1 MLGTKLQPMN
11 ISNHGLSLAFILTFI
26 NQYFQGAE
34 GKRMMGKSK
43 NNPQPN
49 QIEGREEKGKSKTH
63 TNTPKRREETWES
76 EAILLLP
83 QSGNYC

>member
-1 MLGTKLQPMN
+1 MRMLGSHSLLILNSCHFSLNPMSMLGTKLQPMN

-49 QIEGREEKGKSKTH
+49 QIGGH
-63 TNTPKRREETWES
+63 
-76 EAILLLP
+76 
-83 QSGNYC
+83 